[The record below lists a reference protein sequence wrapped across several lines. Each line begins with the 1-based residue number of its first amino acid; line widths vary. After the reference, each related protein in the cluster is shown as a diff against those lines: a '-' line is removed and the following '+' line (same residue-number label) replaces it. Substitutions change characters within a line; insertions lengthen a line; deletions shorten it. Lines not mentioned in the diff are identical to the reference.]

1 MSIFLSKNGFSLLYL
16 SKRSCFYK
24 FIYDR
29 FLIIQWHVIISWY
42 ACIIFSIIPG
52 ALSLVVN
59 ESCENQQLP
68 VRYKYIYSRKGHKQL
83 VHMNFVYT
91 KHSTT
96 HGKTSWR
103 CVQYFSL
110 NRCPATVET
119 IDTMIY
125 AVNHQHNHE
134 DCYEK
139 LSKNSIYE
147 MNILPK

>member
-1 MSIFLSKNGFSLLYL
+1 MIFKQNLEWLLFYGYDLKLNDLKCSFSESTVNPIIMNRAVIKMLY
-16 SKRSCFYK
+16 F
-24 FIYDR
+24 FT
-29 FLIIQWHVIISWY
+29 
-42 ACIIFSIIPG
+42 G

-59 ESCENQQLP
+59 GSNENQQLP
-68 VRYKYIYSRKGHKQL
+68 ARYKYIYSRKGHKQL

-119 IDTMIY
+119 IDSMIY
-125 AVNHQHNHE
+125 TVNHQHNHE

-139 LSKNSIYE
+139 LSRNNIYE
-147 MNILPK
+147 MSVSPK

>member
-1 MSIFLSKNGFSLLYL
+1 MNLTTLILLTTIDKVGTKILFLLT
-16 SKRSCFYK
+16 
-24 FIYDR
+24 
-29 FLIIQWHVIISWY
+29 
-42 ACIIFSIIPG
+42 G

-59 ESCENQQLP
+59 GSSNENQQLP

-119 IDTMIY
+119 IDSMIY
-125 AVNHQHNHE
+125 AINHQHNHE

-139 LSKNSIYE
+139 LSRNNIYE
-147 MNILPK
+147 MCVSPK